1 MSDIT
6 KLGIS
11 QTALFQ
17 LLEDIVSVVNEL
29 RTDHATFKTV
39 VDELVTDVG
48 TIATFEAALTAKL
61 DADAG
66 VTDADYASTLT
77 EVVAPTAAAPATL
90 TAAALSLT
98 GYTDS

>member
-17 LLEDIVSVVNEL
+17 FLSNIVTVVNEL

-48 TIATFEAALTAKL
+48 TIATFQAALTAKL
-61 DADAG
+61 DADSG
-66 VTDADYASTLT
+66 ITDTNYAATLT
-77 EVVAPTAAAPATL
+77 EVVAP